1 MKYQLVERSCLA
13 AQFELAKR
21 NSNRNEDQPNRS
33 VFMRDRDR
41 VLYSR
46 SFRRL
51 SGKTQVYAS
60 GSGDHRRTRLTHTLE
75 VSQIARTISASL
87 GLDCDLTEAI
97 SLGHDIGHTPFGH
110 AGERMLHEI
119 MSPAAASNDQL
130 PKNTAIKNLTDVE
143 QKKYIKCFGFKHNCQ
158 SVRAAI
164 HLESN
169 YGIHGLDLTNVSLWG
184 MFFHSSNQY
193 KRGKVSTNHLTLDFY
208 DQYGAAMSFDGANS
222 AWSFE
227 AFVVKEA
234 DEIAQRHHDL
244 EDAIRSGAVSR
255 SEVCQ
260 LIQKNLYTLMNNED
274 KTYYNQMKDRKSTD
288 DETFIAFMS
297 RIVVNTLVSRL
308 IVSSQ
313 GNIQKVINDHHINKQ
328 NAVGF
333 FESHLHTEAAIASSI
348 GYVDISGSSH
358 DKSDIGKYLLNF
370 QSVMSE
376 KILNSY
382 DVQRIDSKGKY
393 IIRKLFE
400 SYFSNPQQLPDS
412 AIELYLLDVNEYK
425 SAQSIQQ
432 TKISKGAGAI
442 RSKFMQY
449 HQKHIEDVDAQ
460 IKLMRIICDYIA
472 GMTDAFAISE
482 YEKLYG

>member
-1 MKYQLVERSCLA
+1 MKYQHVERSSLA
-13 AQFELAKR
+13 APFDLANRSSK
-21 NSNRNEDQPNRS
+21 RNEDQPDRS
-33 VFMRDRDR
+33 MFMRDRDR
-41 VLYSR
+41 VLYSK

-51 SGKTQVYAS
+51 SGKTQVYSS

-110 AGERMLHEI
+110 AGERILHEI
-119 MSPAAASNDQL
+119 MSPALPSNTQL
-130 PKNTAIKNLTDVE
+130 LKNSAIQDLSIDE
-143 QKKYIKCFGFKHNCQ
+143 QNRFINCFGFKHNCQ

-169 YGIHGLDLTNVSLWG
+169 YGVYGLDLTNFSLFG
-184 MFFHSSNQY
+184 MFFHSSNYY
-193 KRGKVSTNHLTLDFY
+193 KRGKVSTNHLTLNFY
-208 DQYGAAMSFDGANS
+208 EQYTKAMSFNDVIP

-260 LIQKNLYTLMNNED
+260 LIHRNLYTLMSNED
-274 KTYYNQMKDRKSTD
+274 KASYKQMIDRVSTD

-308 IVSSQ
+308 IASSR
-313 GNIQKVINDHHINKQ
+313 GNIQRIINEYQVDKE
-328 NAVGF
+328 NASEF
-333 FESHLHTEAAIASSI
+333 FLNHPDFESKFSSAI
-348 GYVDISGSSH
+348 GYVSISES
-358 DKSDIGKYLLNF
+358 KSEKDEINNYLSNF
-370 QSVMSE
+370 KSVMSE
-376 KILNSY
+376 KILNTY

-400 SYFSNPQQLPDS
+400 SYYSNPQQLPDS
-412 AIELYLLDVNEYK
+412 AIELYLIDVNEYK
-425 SAQSIQQ
+425 SAESIQQ
-432 TKISKGAGAI
+432 TKTKYGAGVI
-442 RSKFMQY
+442 RSKFIQY
-449 HQKHIEDVDAQ
+449 HQKHIEDADAQ